1 MQRRTSVVCFV
12 KDCFEQGGLGSFIQD
27 LKQSVDE
34 HKIQEIREQ
43 SLEIKKELEDV
54 KSINLEVVNYRECLA
69 NVQNFECKLKELVDK
84 SSQIENELEQQRKEQ
99 QTIKHSLD
107 NALLL
112 KNLYLTQLEYIWK
125 YWRLNSNLM
134 N

>member
-1 MQRRTSVVCFV
+1 M
-12 KDCFEQGGLGSFIQD
+12 FEQGGLGSFIQD

-112 KNLYLTQLEYIWK
+112 KTFI
-125 YWRLNSNLM
+125 
-134 N
+134 